1 MLITR
6 RTVYPG
12 QAGSKKWQKLYG
24 DKLLCVRYKYDNHDN
39 KRITTIELIADE
51 QEWKPNKTIIP
62 KNKIVQLR
70 INYGE
75 VDLARKVKSVGGR
88 WNKEKKVWE
97 LAYGYV
103 QALGLAKRIVD

>member
-1 MLITR
+1 MITR

-12 QAGSKKWQKLYG
+12 DPGSKKWCKLYG
-24 DKLLCVRYKYDNHDN
+24 DKLLCVRYKYDYPNK

-51 QEWKPNKTIIP
+51 QDWKPNETFIP

-75 VDLARKVKSVGGR
+75 VDLARKVKSLGGK
-88 WNKEKKVWE
+88 WNKAGKVWE

-103 QALGLAKRIVD
+103 QTLGLTKRIVG